1 MAFFL
6 FDTSALVKRYHL
18 EPGSDKVD
26 EIFEDTDNVL
36 IISELALV
44 ELTSALLRKRNR
56 GEITASAMENALAQ
70 FARDVL
76 SELIV
81 ADLTSDLVHR
91 AREMVLKHNLRTLD
105 ALQLA
110 FALGFQALKP
120 TPAFVCADVRLR
132 DAAEAAELTV
142 LDPETS

>member
-1 MAFFL
+1 VTAFFL

-44 ELTSALLRKRNR
+44 EVTSALLRKRNQ

-110 FALGFQALKP
+110 FALEFQVLKP
-120 TPAFVCADVRLR
+120 TFVCADAKLR
-132 DAAEAAELTV
+132 DAAQAAGITTLDLEA
-142 LDPETS
+142 P

>member
-1 MAFFL
+1 
-6 FDTSALVKRYHL
+6 
-18 EPGSDKVD
+18 
-26 EIFEDTDNVL
+26 
-36 IISELALV
+36 
-44 ELTSALLRKRNR
+44 
-56 GEITASAMENALAQ
+56 MENALAQ

-81 ADLTSDLVHR
+81 ADLTSDLVHG

-110 FALGFQALKP
+110 FALEFQALKP

-132 DAAEAAELTV
+132 DAAQAAELTV

>member
-6 FDTSALVKRYHL
+6 FDTSALVKRYHV
-18 EPGSDKVD
+18 EVGSDKVD
-26 EIFEDTDNVL
+26 EIFDDPDNVL

-44 ELTSALLRKRNR
+44 EVTSALQRKLNQ

-70 FARDVL
+70 FARDIL

-81 ADLTSDLVHR
+81 VELTSELVRR
-91 AREMVLKHNLRTLD
+91 ARRLVSEYDLRTLD

-110 FALGFQALKP
+110 SALEFQVLKP
-120 TPAFVCADVRLR
+120 TLVCADAKLR
-132 DAAEAAELTV
+132 DAARAAGMTV
-142 LDPETS
+142 LDPEAP

>member
-1 MAFFL
+1 MTAFFL

-44 ELTSALLRKRNR
+44 EVTSALLRKRNQ

-110 FALGFQALKP
+110 FALEFQVLKP
-120 TPAFVCADVRLR
+120 TFVCADAKLR
-132 DAAEAAELTV
+132 DAAQAAGITS
-142 LDPETS
+142 LDPEAP

>member
-1 MAFFL
+1 MVFFL
-6 FDTSALVKRYHL
+6 FDTSALVKRYHI

-36 IISELALV
+36 VISELALV
-44 ELTSALLRKRNR
+44 EVTSALLRKRNR
-56 GEITASAMENALAQ
+56 GEITASAMKNALAQ

-81 ADLTSDLVHR
+81 ADLTSNIVR
-91 AREMVLKHNLRTLD
+91 QARELVLAHNLKTLD

-110 FALGFQALKP
+110 FALEFQVLKP
-120 TPAFVCADVRLR
+120 IFVCADARLR
-132 DAAEAAELTV
+132 DAAQAAGLTV
-142 LDPETS
+142 LNPEGP

>member
-1 MAFFL
+1 VTAFFL

-44 ELTSALLRKRNR
+44 EVTSALLRKRNQ

-110 FALGFQALKP
+110 FALVSGAQTHFCLRRCQAARCCP
-120 TPAFVCADVRLR
+120 SSR
-132 DAAEAAELTV
+132 DNH
-142 LDPETS
+142 P

>member
-1 MAFFL
+1 MALFL
-6 FDTSALVKRYHL
+6 FDTSALVKRYHA
-18 EPGSDKVD
+18 EVGSDKVD
-26 EIFEDTDNVL
+26 EIFDDPDNVL

-44 ELTSALLRKRNR
+44 EVTSALQRKLNR

-81 ADLTSDLVHR
+81 AELTSELVRR
-91 AREMVLKHNLRTLD
+91 ARRLVSEYDLRTLD

-110 FALGFQALKP
+110 SALEFQVLRP
-120 TPAFVCADVRLR
+120 TFVCADVNLC
-132 DAAEAAELTV
+132 DAAQAAGMTV
-142 LDPETS
+142 LNPENP

>member
-1 MAFFL
+1 VTAFFL

-44 ELTSALLRKRNR
+44 EVTSALLRKRNQ

-110 FALGFQALKP
+110 FALEFQVLKP
-120 TPAFVCADVRLR
+120 TFVCADAKLR
-132 DAAEAAELTV
+132 DAAQAAGITT
-142 LDPETS
+142 LDPEAP

>member
-6 FDTSALVKRYHL
+6 FDTSALVKRYHV
-18 EPGSDKVD
+18 EAGSDKVD
-26 EIFEDTDNVL
+26 DIFDNPDSVL

-44 ELTSALLRKRNR
+44 EVTSALQRTLNQ
-56 GEITASAMENALAQ
+56 GEITARAMENALAQ

-81 ADLTSDLVHR
+81 VELTSKLVRR
-91 AREMVLKHNLRTLD
+91 ARRLILEYDLRTLD

-110 FALGFQALKP
+110 SALEFRMLNP
-120 TPAFVCADVRLR
+120 TFVCADAKLR
-132 DAAEAAELTV
+132 DAAQAAGMTV
-142 LDPETS
+142 INPETP

>member
-1 MAFFL
+1 MTAFFL

-44 ELTSALLRKRNR
+44 EVTSALLRKRNR
-56 GEITASAMENALAQ
+56 GEITASVMENALAQ

-110 FALGFQALKP
+110 FALEFQVLKP
-120 TPAFVCADVRLR
+120 TFVCADAKLR
-132 DAAEAAELTV
+132 DAAQAAGITTLDLEA
-142 LDPETS
+142 P

>member
-1 MAFFL
+1 MTAFFL

-44 ELTSALLRKRNR
+44 EVTSALLRKRNQ

-110 FALGFQALKP
+110 FALEFQVLKP
-120 TPAFVCADVRLR
+120 TFVCADAKLR
-132 DAAEAAELTV
+132 DAAQAAGITTLDLEA
-142 LDPETS
+142 P

>member
-6 FDTSALVKRYHL
+6 FDTSALVKRYHA
-18 EPGSDKVD
+18 EVGSDKVD
-26 EIFEDTDNVL
+26 EIFDDPDNIL

-44 ELTSALLRKRNR
+44 EVTSALQRKLNR

-81 ADLTSDLVHR
+81 AELTSELVRR
-91 AREMVLKHNLRTLD
+91 ARRLVSEYDLRTLD

-110 FALGFQALKP
+110 SALEFQVLRP
-120 TPAFVCADVRLR
+120 TFVCADVNLC
-132 DAAEAAELTV
+132 DAAQAAGMTV
-142 LDPETS
+142 LNPENP

>member
-1 MAFFL
+1 MTAFFL

-26 EIFEDTDNVL
+26 EMFEDTDNVL

-44 ELTSALLRKRNR
+44 EVTSALLRKRNR
-56 GEITASAMENALAQ
+56 GEITTSAMENALAQ

-81 ADLTSDLVHR
+81 ADFTSDVVRR
-91 AREMVLKHNLRTLD
+91 ARELVLAHNLKTLD

-110 FALGFQALKP
+110 SALEFQALN
-120 TPAFVCADVRLR
+120 PAFVYADAKLH
-132 DAAEAAELTV
+132 DAAQAAGMTV
-142 LDPETS
+142 LDPEAP